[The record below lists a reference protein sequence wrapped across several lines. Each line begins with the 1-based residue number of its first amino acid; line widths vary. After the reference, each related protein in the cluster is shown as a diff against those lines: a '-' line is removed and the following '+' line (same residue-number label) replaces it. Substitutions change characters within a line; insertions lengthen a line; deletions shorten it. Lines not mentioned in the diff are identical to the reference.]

1 MTQQNQQTRKP
12 RTVRAPAQPTDE
24 KRPRGRPEKPP
35 EERLVQKSVRFQ
47 QFIWDKIDLYGIEW
61 ARKVLARAK
70 PPQE

>member
-12 RTVRAPAQPTDE
+12 RTARAPDPPEVE

-47 QFIWDKIDLYGIEW
+47 QSIWDKIDMYGIEW
-61 ARKVLARAK
+61 ARKALARAK